1 MRREGIEHHA
11 GRRGHGRQAAGGR
24 RRAMRLDRR
33 VARETIRER
42 LDQDSATVASMI
54 STGNQ
59 LGDRSI
65 GIRRS
70 LRSIAGQKP

>member
-1 MRREGIEHHA
+1 MRVD
-11 GRRGHGRQAAGGR
+11 
-24 RRAMRLDRR
+24 RRA
-33 VARETIRER
+33 ARETIRER
-42 LDQDSATVASMI
+42 LDQDPATVASMI

-70 LRSIAGQKP
+70 LRSIAGQEP